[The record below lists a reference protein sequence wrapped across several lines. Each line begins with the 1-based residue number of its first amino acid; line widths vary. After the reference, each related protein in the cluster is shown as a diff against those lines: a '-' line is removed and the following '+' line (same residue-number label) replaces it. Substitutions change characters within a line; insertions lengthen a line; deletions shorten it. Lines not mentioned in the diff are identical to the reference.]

1 MPFTKQSAIGPWL
14 GISNEFPVILAA
26 QGTAKLLDVKFGNL
40 KGNFLHNCL
49 APQFTYSK
57 RDALG
62 SSEQIFSS
70 FQLCLLILSQ
80 NFELQGFIISHL
92 KVLVKNQLLY
102 AYHL

>member
-49 APQFTYSK
+49 AP
-57 RDALG
+57 
-62 SSEQIFSS
+62 
-70 FQLCLLILSQ
+70 
-80 NFELQGFIISHL
+80 
-92 KVLVKNQLLY
+92 
-102 AYHL
+102 